1 MTAGDTHTN
10 AAAGGHETRDVSV
23 RPIVLAGVGL
33 LVVLLATSAGAWW
46 LLAHYQAREARESPP
61 ASPLAGEYGRT
72 EPPVPRLQ
80 TDPLADLRALRAEE
94 DARLT
99 SYGWVDR
106 DNDLVHIPIERAV
119 DLLAERAAA
128 ARSGRTR

>member
-1 MTAGDTHTN
+1 MTADDTHTN

-23 RPIVLAGVGL
+23 RPIVLAGLGL

-46 LLAHYQAREARESPP
+46 LLAQYQAREARESPP
-61 ASPLAGEYGRT
+61 ASPLAREYGRS
-72 EPPVPRLQ
+72 EPPAPRLQ

-106 DNDLVHIPIERAV
+106 DDGLVHIPIGRAV

-128 ARSGRTR
+128 ARAGRPR